1 MPTPKNVY
9 QIKVTLKNSKPPIWR
24 RILVPE
30 DITLFTL
37 HEILQRVMSWQN
49 YHLHM
54 FTIAGQIYGDPE
66 DDDYG
71 DSGTVNEKRYR
82 LNQLGMREQAKFS
95 YEYDF
100 GDSWEHTLLVEK
112 ILPADPAVHYPVCVT
127 GKRACPPED
136 VGGIWGYE
144 EFLEVLADPGNAEHE
159 SMLEWAG
166 GEFDPEEFDLDAIN
180 QSLQH
185 IKPTRGR
192 RKAQKEPEEDFGDD
206 ATPSAEAQKASQ
218 EALVAWVQNL
228 TPDQNQ
234 VFESLPLRR
243 DVLTFLDYLSKNR
256 TVGTQSTGNLPLKA
270 VQDICLKFV
279 NPVQLEETINGHT
292 YKVRSE
298 DEVWQLLF
306 IHQLAFHSG
315 MVTGGPAKI
324 WKVTA
329 EGQMFPQLPPPVQS
343 FLLFIIWWT
352 DIDWTIA
359 FPVSGLANG
368 LPDGFKSVAFACLQ
382 ELTLGENAPFEP
394 FADRL
399 IKQSGLT
406 WPSIDQTN
414 VQSTMR
420 AVVKRTVVDIMEIFS
435 ILECEYVTENSH
447 GYEHKKLANIRLT
460 PIGKGLLSLMK

>member
-1 MPTPKNVY
+1 MSRRRPAALSEAIANQTNGDGYNV
-9 QIKVTLKNSKPPIWR
+9 KHSAW
-24 RILVPE
+24 
-30 DITLFTL
+30 
-37 HEILQRVMSWQN
+37 
-49 YHLHM
+49 
-54 FTIAGQIYGDPE
+54 
-66 DDDYG
+66 
-71 DSGTVNEKRYR
+71 YR
-82 LNQLGMREQAKFS
+82 STSNNFVS
-95 YEYDF
+95 T
-100 GDSWEHTLLVEK
+100 SS
-112 ILPADPAVHYPVCVT
+112 
-127 GKRACPPED
+127 
-136 VGGIWGYE
+136 GYE
-144 EFLEVLADPGNAEHE
+144 
-159 SMLEWAG
+159 
-166 GEFDPEEFDLDAIN
+166 DLHLKEGADAIN
-180 QSLQH
+180 VGASLSGTFTDD
-185 IKPTRGR
+185 IDGETRSGTWDMGADEYYAPTPFKYRRPLTFEYEYRGTSCGTSFTLSNYPVLVSLSNKTYLKTVENGGHVYSPAGYDIIFR
-192 RKAQKEPEEDFGDD
+192 LSGSKDQLPHEIEKYDGETG
-206 ATPSAEAQKASQ
+206 T
-218 EALVAWVQNL
+218 LVAWVQNL